1 MNPEKKGTVLIV
13 EDNPLTLQALIE
25 YLQKLQLKTVV
36 AHSGEE
42 ALRQMGEAK
51 PVLILLDIML
61 PGIDGFET
69 CSRLKANPLTGEIPV
84 IFLTALTDT
93 ESKVKAYEIGGVD
106 YITKPFDFQEVAIR
120 INMRL
125 TLQNLQRRLQ
135 VKRSVMD
142 AGEGMKKRNTS
153 ITILIVDDNPLTLE
167 AVVAYLRTF
176 GFTLLT
182 AQSGDEIIDHLPQ
195 PLPDLILLD
204 VMMPGR
210 DGFETCRWLKQN
222 PKTRDIPVIFMT
234 ALTEME
240 DKIRAFEAGG
250 TDYVMKPHH
259 YAEILN
265 RINTYLTIQT
275 LQRQLREQ
283 HQK

>member
-1 MNPEKKGTVLIV
+1 MSTEKNETVLIV

-25 YLQKLQLKTVV
+25 YLQKLNLTTTV

-42 ALRQMGEAK
+42 ALRQVGETK
-51 PVLILLDIML
+51 PALILLDIML

-69 CSRLKANPLTGEIPV
+69 CSRLKANPLTCEIPV

-120 INMRL
+120 VDMRL
-125 TLQNLQRRLQ
+125 TFQRLQRRLQ
-135 VKRSVMD
+135 IKSSVM
-142 AGEGMKKRNTS
+142 GSVEGIKNRNES

-167 AVVAYLRTF
+167 AIVAYLRTF

-182 AQSGDEIIDHLPQ
+182 ARSGDDVIEHLPQ

-210 DGFETCRWLKQN
+210 DGFATCRWLKRN
-222 PKTRDIPVIFMT
+222 PKTKHIPVIFMT
-234 ALTEME
+234 ALTDME
-240 DKIRAFEAGG
+240 DKIKAFEAGG

-265 RINTYLTIQT
+265 RINTHLTIRT

-283 HQK
+283 RRK